1 MWKGFKK
8 MEVPGKNVSLERRK
22 QEDLARE
29 RKARRMHGIAGIVA
43 AALLVGF
50 CMISYY
56 QYING
61 MYTNYEVLKEYEKED
76 SGSANYVAYKDKI
89 LKYSKDGASV
99 IDKDGKSVWNGSY
112 DMKNPSVSICGDYVA
127 IADIGGKEIYIF
139 NGRDSGK
146 ELKVLNPI
154 IQVDIGGQGVVA
166 VAMEN
171 GDSSLIDI
179 YDPYQPGDTLRVEIP
194 TMVNEDGFPIDL
206 ALSNDGQKL
215 VTGFIDVSDG
225 IMENK
230 VTFYNFGEVGQN
242 DINRQTGMVS
252 LENVLISKV
261 DFLNNDLICVNTENG
276 FSLYSMKQKQEKIA
290 DIIFEETI
298 KSVMSSEKYVGVVL
312 EEYSDADKYRL
323 VVYNLRGKKI
333 LDEELGFDY
342 DKVQLTNSD
351 VIFYS
356 ELECNIIRLNGKKK
370 FEKIFDQ
377 SVVAVLPFDEN
388 KKYYMIS
395 DYSIQQ
401 IQLIKE

>member
-1 MWKGFKK
+1 
-8 MEVPGKNVSLERRK
+8 MEVSGKNASLERRK

-29 RKARRMHGIAGIVA
+29 HKTRKMRGIAWIVA
-43 AALLVGF
+43 AALVAGF

-56 QYING
+56 QYLNG
-61 MYTNYEVLKEYEKED
+61 LYTDYEVLKEYEKED
-76 SGSANYVAYKDKI
+76 GGSADYIAYKDKI

-99 IDKDGKSVWNGSY
+99 IDKDGKPVWNGSY
-112 DMKNPSVSICGDYVA
+112 DMKNPSVSVCGDYIA

-139 NGRDSGK
+139 NGKDSGK

-179 YDPYQPGDTLRVEIP
+179 YDPYQAGDTLRVEIP

-215 VTGFIDVSDG
+215 VTGFVDISDG

-261 DFLNNDLICVNTENG
+261 DFLNNDLVCVNTENG
-276 FSLYSMKQKQEKIA
+276 FLLYSMKQKQEKIA
-290 DIIFEETI
+290 DITFEEAI
-298 KSVMSSEKYVGVVL
+298 KSVMSSENYVGVVL
-312 EEYSDADKYRL
+312 EEYSGADKYRL
-323 VVYNLRGKKI
+323 VVYNLHGKKI

-342 DKVQLTNSD
+342 DKVQLTNTD
-351 VIFYS
+351 IIFYS
-356 ELECNIIRLNGKKK
+356 ELECNIIRLNGRKK

-377 SVVAVLPFDEN
+377 SVAAVLPFDEN
-388 KKYYMIS
+388 KKYYIIS

-401 IQLIKE
+401 VQLIKE